1 MKSINEL
8 EQNATAAK
16 QPTHSTMQQADLS
29 QFAGRGVK
37 EENDVEPTGDGT
49 SGGLDALA
57 AMVNKAQEEDEEL
70 NKQLDNIIAEREEEM
85 EIEEAISDEE
95 DNDENSDEEEEE
107 DEVEDEVV
115 TDDDDEPEESVS
127 LDDVDEEELDADL
140 KELLDEDNMSVNDDE
155 DPEKERR
162 DKLKAAINS
171 KIKPISDTLD
181 LSTFTVVNQPV
192 SVNAVLDDTVK
203 DEVVWALMSSMR
215 SIHMKRFKGSDI
227 ENLDPQTENSGLSR
241 LQTLRK
247 VYRTLFEAITDSN
260 KPESFEAWLR
270 STSFIDINNI
280 YMAVYRGAFEGANYL
295 TYECENPECGHIW
308 LSDNVDIMDMCKFK
322 DDKAKEMFYE
332 LLDKE
337 SSPEDNLYVT
347 EVVPISNK
355 YAISFREP
363 SIFNVIFENATLS
376 SKFTNKYADML
387 SIIMYI
393 DNIYTIDAVN
403 KTLKP
408 IALKTYPNDMKK
420 NTKIRVYTY
429 AKILKSLPSDQ
440 YAGLSKYINAIN
452 DRAELI
458 SYVKPGCTCPK
469 CGAKIEEEPANPQT
483 MVFQR
488 HNLEAI
494 ANS

>member
-1 MKSINEL
+1 MKDINEL
-8 EQNATAAK
+8 EQNAASNANPEYHT
-16 QPTHSTMQQADLS
+16 TQQADLS
-29 QFAGRGVK
+29 QFAGRGGQK
-37 EENDVEPTGDGT
+37 EDNNEPTGDGT

-57 AMVNKAQEEDEEL
+57 AMVSKAQEEDEEL
-70 NKQLDNIIAEREEEM
+70 NKQLDQIIADKEEEI
-85 EIEEAISDEE
+85 EIEKAVSDEEENDDDSSEVNEEDTEDETVDDEDEEAVSFDDISDEE
-95 DNDENSDEEEEE
+95 LDKDLLEILNEDNININNDE
-107 DEVEDEVV
+107 
-115 TDDDDEPEESVS
+115 DDSENTRREK
-127 LDDVDEEELDADL
+127 L
-140 KELLDEDNMSVNDDE
+140 KE
-155 DPEKERR
+155 
-162 DKLKAAINS
+162 AINER
-171 KIKPISDTLD
+171 IKPISDALD
-181 LSTFTVVNQPV
+181 LSTFTIVNEPI
-192 SVNAVLDDTVK
+192 SVNAVLDDSVK

-215 SIHMKRFKGSDI
+215 SIHMRRFKGSDI

-270 STSFIDINNI
+270 TTSFIDINNI

-295 TYECENPECGHIW
+295 TYECSDPHCGNIW

-322 DDKAKEMFYE
+322 DEKAKELFYE

-337 SSPEDNLYVT
+337 SSPKDNLYVT
-347 EVVPISNK
+347 EVVPISDK
-355 YAISFREP
+355 YAFSFREP
-363 SIFNVIFENATLS
+363 SIYNVIFENATLS

-393 DNIYTIDAVN
+393 DNIYTIDAIN

-420 NTKIRVYTY
+420 TTKVRVYTY

-452 DRAELI
+452 DRSELI
-458 SYVKPGCTCPK
+458 TYVKPSCTCPK
-469 CGAKIEEEPANPQT
+469 CGAKIDEESVNPQT